1 MNDFALALAF
11 APLAPWLLLQG
22 RRVRRDTPRLPPA
35 GGPTCGV
42 AAAAGSSREPLRIVT
57 IGEST
62 VAGVGAARHA
72 EALTGQLA
80 AHLAQRSGRAVHWQ
94 ACGLS
99 GATVRQAHLAL
110 LPVIAATPADLIVLA
125 FGVNDVLEHT
135 SPRRYAARLV
145 ELIEAV
151 RARVGPAPVLVSAA
165 PPMARFPSLPKPL
178 ATYLGAR
185 AALLD
190 GAARRIRLAD
200 LVHVTPTVHVEP
212 AMFAGDGF
220 HPSPAGYAI
229 WAETL
234 AVAALLRG
242 FTSR

>member
-1 MNDFALALAF
+1 MKGLALALAF

-42 AAAAGSSREPLRIVT
+42 AAGVSSREPLRIVA

-62 VAGVGAARHA
+62 VAGVGAALHTQ
-72 EALTGQLA
+72 ALTGQLA
-80 AHLAQRSGRAVHWQ
+80 LRLAERSGRAVHWQ

-110 LPVIAATPADLIVLA
+110 LPVVAATPANLIVLA

-135 SPRRYAARLV
+135 SARRYAARLA

-165 PPMARFPSLPKPL
+165 PPMARFPSLPKLL

-200 LVHVTPTVHVEP
+200 LVHVTSAVQVLP
-212 AMFAGDGF
+212 AMFADDGF

-229 WAETL
+229 WADAL
-234 AVAALLRG
+234 AVAALERG